1 MSYLDLC
8 VEYLQYVQARFD
20 RVTYLEKK
28 LVCKRTVEFF
38 TPNIEVEKITSK
50 MVLDYLNSR
59 LKKSNNS
66 FNVNRKN
73 LLAFWKYAHTYHGIQ
88 NNPVRII
95 AKMPHDRSV
104 QYTPPREDVS
114 KVLDVATE
122 EEKVFLLCFLH
133 TAGRRSEI
141 FRLTWKHDINFDKR
155 EIRLGTR
162 KTKDSSIEY
171 TWLPMN
177 SELYSE
183 LKWWWNNRPVKE
195 SPYVFCVSNPNHES
209 FGKPFTQ
216 RRRFLKGICKR
227 AGVKEFGFHALRRYV
242 ASTLAD
248 THKVSAKTIQRILRH
263 KSVTTTERYI
273 QKINNDLEETMELLS
288 DKKFTRKQQE
298 K

>member
-1 MSYLDLC
+1 M
-8 VEYLQYVQARFD
+8 
-20 RVTYLEKK
+20 EKK
-28 LVCKRTVEFF
+28 LLCKRSIEYF
-38 TPNIEVEKITSK
+38 TPDIEVEKITSK

-73 LLAFWKYAHTYHGIQ
+73 LLAFWKYANTFHGIE
-88 NNPVRII
+88 NNPV
-95 AKMPHDRSV
+95 KMISKMSHTRSV
-104 QYTPPREDVS
+104 QYTPPREDIS
-114 KVLDVATE
+114 KVLEVATD

-141 FRLTWKHDINFDKR
+141 FRLKWKEDINFKKR

-177 SELYSE
+177 SDLYSE
-183 LKWWWNNRPVKE
+183 LKWWNENRPLKE
-195 SPYVFCVSNPNHES
+195 SPYVFCVSNSSHES

-216 RRRFLKGICKR
+216 RRRFLKGLCQR

-263 KSVTTTERYI
+263 KSVTTTVRGHEVW
-273 QKINNDLEETMELLS
+273 T
-288 DKKFTRKQQE
+288 
-298 K
+298 